1 MRLVRSVCL
10 APLDARLP
18 GAVLSR
24 VLVLVLAVLPVGA
37 RQEPPGPEAPSEEL
51 VERTLEGL
59 ERAFGREGEV
69 ADRVEALR
77 AAAQVADAR
86 VVKAVAR
93 GLKADEPEV
102 QKAALESLRFQAHP
116 DALEA
121 LHACYRRDRALVK
134 DPERAPLLF
143 RAIGEHGAEASIE
156 VLADDLYS
164 IPDETIAEAR
174 ILALGNV
181 RSARSAEELMDLM
194 NRAGR
199 RRLQALM
206 PSFRLAL
213 NRLTGA
219 DGGTT
224 LEGWQRWW
232 NEVDGRPVV
241 PAEPPR
247 MRPDDLVRWDRFW
260 GRETPERRATR
271 RGRRGDDE

>member
-1 MRLVRSVCL
+1 MSPLPLILALLLAGPSVQDPQGP
-10 APLDARLP
+10 AP
-18 GAVLSR
+18 
-24 VLVLVLAVLPVGA
+24 
-37 RQEPPGPEAPSEEL
+37 PSEEL
-51 VERTLEGL
+51 VERTLEAL
-59 ERAFGREGEV
+59 ERAFGREGEL

-77 AAAQVADAR
+77 AAAGVGDAR

-93 GLKADEPEV
+93 GLVSSEPEV
-102 QKAALESLRFQAHP
+102 QKAALESLRFQRHP

-121 LHACYRRDRALVK
+121 LHACYRRDRKLVK

-143 RAIGEHGAEASIE
+143 RAIGEHAAEESIE

-164 IPDETIAEAR
+164 IPDEAIATAR
-174 ILALGNV
+174 ILALANI
-181 RSARSAEELMDLM
+181 RTAESAEELMDLM

-199 RRLQALM
+199 QRLQALM

-213 NRLTGA
+213 VRLTGA

-232 NEVDGRPVV
+232 NEVDGEPVV
-241 PAEPPR
+241 APEPPR
-247 MRPDDLVRWDRFW
+247 MRPEDLVRWDRFW

-271 RGRRGDDE
+271 RGRRGEE